1 MSKRELRLGQLNA
14 VLSKCYDLVL
24 EERPDKHSK
33 AFTFTFTPT
42 APGCEEI
49 NRRIIQLPFQ
59 TDL

>member
-1 MSKRELRLGQLNA
+1 MGQLNA

>member
-1 MSKRELRLGQLNA
+1 MGQLNA
-14 VLSKCYDLVL
+14 VLSKCYDSVL

-33 AFTFTFTPT
+33 AFTFTPT